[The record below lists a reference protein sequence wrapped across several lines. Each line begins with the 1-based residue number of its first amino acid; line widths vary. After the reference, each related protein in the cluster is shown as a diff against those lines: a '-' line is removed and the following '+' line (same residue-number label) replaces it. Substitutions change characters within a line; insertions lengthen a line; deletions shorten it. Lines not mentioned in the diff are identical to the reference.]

1 MAIILPK
8 QIGIKDGKLLF
19 QKSNKVKDFDQGK
32 EIVSSLKET
41 LEHYGGVGL
50 AAPQIGTSK
59 RVFIVNIMPNNA
71 HQESSRIT
79 SKWRG

>member
-8 QIGIKDGKLLF
+8 QIGIKEGKLLF

-50 AAPQIGTSK
+50 AAPQIGTSELYWEENLDIRK
-59 RVFIVNIMPNNA
+59 KDLE
-71 HQESSRIT
+71 Q
-79 SKWRG
+79 SKIFFPIAL